1 MNVLRKSRAFATTA
15 LLLALG
21 AVAATAQSKDPFRA
35 APPELEEALM
45 ARVSQF
51 YDYFKMAKFRQAED
65 LVVEEAKEHFYGAK
79 KSRIFGYEIRNVK
92 FSEDLKEAHVLV
104 MCLTPVPGLGSKP
117 LSVPLPSTWK
127 SIDGEWFL
135 YFETR
140 QPGVEHDSPA
150 GKMHFSQELGTHG
163 SLTAT
168 QPATLESL
176 KEMYAVA
183 PSNLSF
189 SSQTPDPVT
198 KTFRVENRSK
208 GELTL
213 QTESKGMPGVTIDPG
228 AGKIAVG
235 ESLTVSVTYVPDAH
249 VGPGEYPLQFAVQ
262 PLAQHFEIKLLVE

>member
-1 MNVLRKSRAFATTA
+1 MNLLRKSRAFAA
-15 LLLALG
+15 AALAL
-21 AVAATAQSKDPFRA
+21 AWAAAAPAQSNDPFRA
-35 APPELEEALM
+35 APPEVEEALK

-79 KSRIFGYEIRNVK
+79 KSRIFGYEIGNLK

-104 MCLTPVPGLGSKP
+104 TCLTMVPGLGSKP

-163 SLTAT
+163 SLAAS

-176 KEMYAVA
+176 KEMYAVT
-183 PSNLSF
+183 PSSLTF
-189 SSQTPDPVT
+189 SSQTADPVT
-198 KTFRVENRSK
+198 RTFRVENRSK

-213 QTESKGMPGVTIDPG
+213 VSESKGMPGVTVDAG
-228 AGKIAVG
+228 TGKIAAG
-235 ESLTVSVTYVPDAH
+235 ESLAVSVTYVPSSH

-262 PLAQHFEIKLLVE
+262 PIAQHFDVKLIVE

>member
-1 MNVLRKSRAFATTA
+1 MSFLWKSRAFAAAA

-21 AVAATAQSKDPFRA
+21 AAAGMAQSKDPFRA
-35 APPELEEALM
+35 APPELEEALK

-51 YDYFKMAKFRQAED
+51 YDFFKMAKFRQAEE

-79 KSRIFGYEIRNVK
+79 KSRIFGYEIRTVT

-104 MCLTPVPGLGSKP
+104 TCLTPVPGLGSKP
-117 LSVPLPSTWK
+117 LAVPLPSTWK

-135 YFETR
+135 YFQTR

-163 SLTAT
+163 SLSAA

-176 KEMYAVA
+176 KDMYAVT
-183 PSNLSF
+183 PSNLTFSF
-189 SSQTPDPVT
+189 QGTEPIT
-198 KTFRVENRSK
+198 KTFQVENRSK

-213 QTESKGMPGVTIDPG
+213 ESESKGMPGVTVDAG
-228 AGKIAVG
+228 AGKIAAG
-235 ESLTVSVTYVPDAH
+235 ESLTISVTYLPSSH

-262 PLAQHFEIKLLVE
+262 PIAQHFEVKLLVQ